1 MHVSAVARGL
11 TPAPAHPFPPRS
23 PIVDEAALCDWLSM
37 AAAGDSIEYWRG
49 YLAIDASMVASN
61 LSPDDR
67 RQLGRLAARAF
78 RLAEQGKAHLVQ
90 RCHGPGDYSYVI
102 VAGRRPNAPRRQFDR
117 SAPAH
122 PARSAA

>member
-1 MHVSAVARGL
+1 MHASAIAHG
-11 TPAPAHPFPPRS
+11 PALAPNPLFSTNPS
-23 PIVDEAALCDWLSM
+23 IVDEDGLCNWLSR

-61 LSPDDR
+61 LRPDDR
-67 RQLGRLAARAF
+67 RQLARLAARAF

-102 VAGRRPNAPRRQFDR
+102 IAGRPPTAVRRQIHR
-117 SAPAH
+117 ATA
-122 PARSAA
+122 ARPIGSAA